1 MNCQDFR
8 AGYLAGQASADHAH
22 VAGCPACRA
31 LLKDL
36 DAGRAALTDPALWE
50 EPSPELGRQVET
62 LVLAAPPAGIGPG
75 KKRWPIPVVAAAAVT
90 AAVITSAG
98 ILAARRPDWTVE
110 IAGTELAPGAV
121 AVASGWNART
131 GTRIVL
137 DVDGLEPAPPGQH
150 YELWFT
156 RESVHISA
164 GTFTGPGRVEM
175 WAGVARSDYPR
186 LWVTLEQADE
196 DSGPSRET
204 VLDTGA

>member
-8 AGYLAGQASADHAH
+8 ATYLAGQAGRDHTH
-22 VAGCPACRA
+22 VAGCAACRA

-36 DAGRAALTDPALWE
+36 DAGRAALADPALWE
-50 EPSPELGRQVET
+50 EPSPELGRQVEA
-62 LVLAAPPAGIGPG
+62 LVMAVPPAGIAPR
-75 KKRWPIPVVAAAAVT
+75 KKRWQVPVTAAAVVAT
-90 AAVITSAG
+90 VIASAG
-98 ILAARRPDWTVE
+98 ILATRRPDWTIE
-110 IAGTELAPGAV
+110 IAGTELAPEAV
-121 AVASGWNART
+121 AIASGWNAPT

-156 RESVHISA
+156 RDSVHISA
-164 GTFTGPGRVEM
+164 GTFTGPGTVEM

>member
-8 AGYLAGQASADHAH
+8 ATYLAGQAGRDHTH
-22 VAGCPACRA
+22 VAGCAACRA

-36 DAGRAALTDPALWE
+36 DTGRAALADPALWE
-50 EPSPELGRQVET
+50 EPSPELGRQVEA
-62 LVLAAPPAGIGPG
+62 LVVAAPPAGMAPR
-75 KKRWPIPVVAAAAVT
+75 KRRWQVPVTAAAVVAT
-90 AAVITSAG
+90 VIASAG
-98 ILAARRPDWTVE
+98 ILATRRPDWTVE
-110 IAGTELAPGAV
+110 IAGTELAPEAV
-121 AVASGWNART
+121 AIASGWNAPT

-137 DVDGLEPAPPGQH
+137 DIEGLDPAPPGLH

-156 RESVHISA
+156 RDSVHISA
-164 GTFTGPGRVEM
+164 GTFTGPGVVEL